1 MNYFDFF
8 GIKPEYIID
17 ELILK
22 KKFLEYSRLY
32 HPDHFALKP
41 TEDQESAEEQ
51 SAFNNKAFKVLSQP
65 ESRLKYIL
73 ELKHVIQDEEIY
85 TLDQDFLMEML
96 DLNDLIEEDA
106 SAATAQLK
114 QLEESLYTDILP
126 VLQTYDHI
134 EIIDSDLKRLKDYH
148 YKKRYILR
156 IRENLNKFAS

>member
-1 MNYFDFF
+1 M
-8 GIKPEYIID
+8 
-17 ELILK
+17 
-22 KKFLEYSRLY
+22 
-32 HPDHFALKP
+32 
-41 TEDQESAEEQ
+41 
-51 SAFNNKAFKVLSQP
+51 
-65 ESRLKYIL
+65 
-73 ELKHVIQDEEIY
+73 IQDEEIY